1 MRDPLQPERCAELL
15 SALAAPERLQIV
27 RLLRDGPRSV
37 GEIAAELKTALV
49 NASHHLG
56 VLRQAGLVR
65 NRKQGRHVLYSLSP
79 DLLLAEGEGGCERL
93 NLGCCRL
100 ELPAPQLR
108 PKRET

>member
-1 MRDPLQPERCAELL
+1 MKDPLQPERCAELL

-27 RLLRDGPRSV
+27 RFLRDGPRNV

-56 VLRQAGLVR
+56 VLRQAGLVC

-79 DLLLAEGEGGCERL
+79 NLLQGEGGCERL
-93 NLGCCRL
+93 DLGCCRL
-100 ELPAPQLR
+100 ELPSPEPPPERR
-108 PKRET
+108 P